1 MYNVEDLIESTVE
14 KMNKGEIIIMAQELY
29 DEVEDGWAEDERE
42 DRPETL
48 RDSVEYLDIFG
59 FMITKAKRGA

>member
-14 KMNKGEIIIMAQELY
+14 KMSEAKIISKAQEFY
-29 DEVEDGWAEDERE
+29 DEVEDGWDEDDRE
-42 DRPETL
+42 DRPVTL

-59 FMITKAKRGA
+59 FMITKA

>member
-14 KMNKGEIIIMAQELY
+14 KMNEGKIIRMAQDLY
-29 DEVEDGWAEDERE
+29 DEVEDGWAEDNRE

-59 FMITKAKRGA
+59 FMITKA

>member
-1 MYNVEDLIESTVE
+1 MYKVEDLIESTIE
-14 KMNKGEIIIMAQELY
+14 KMDEGKLIVKAQEFY
-29 DEVEDGWAEDERE
+29 DEVEDGWTEDDRE

-59 FMITKAKRGA
+59 FRITKA

>member
-1 MYNVEDLIESTVE
+1 MYKVEDLIEGTVE
-14 KMNKGEIIIMAQELY
+14 KMDEGKIIIKAQEFY
-29 DEVEDGWAEDERE
+29 DEVEDGWTEDDRE

-59 FMITKAKRGA
+59 FRITKA

>member
-14 KMNKGEIIIMAQELY
+14 KMSEAKIISKAQDFY
-29 DEVEDGWAEDERE
+29 DEVEDGWDDRE
-42 DRPETL
+42 DRPVTL

-59 FMITKAKRGA
+59 FMITKA

>member
-14 KMNKGEIIIMAQELY
+14 KMSEAKIISKAQDFY
-29 DEVEDGWAEDERE
+29 DEVEDGWDEDDRE
-42 DRPETL
+42 DRPVTL

-59 FMITKAKRGA
+59 FMITKA

>member
-14 KMNKGEIIIMAQELY
+14 KMNEARIIGMAQEFY
-29 DEVEDGWAEDERE
+29 DEVEDGWAEDDRE
-42 DRPETL
+42 DRPVTL

-59 FMITKAKRGA
+59 FMITKA

>member
-14 KMNKGEIIIMAQELY
+14 KMSEAKIISKAQEFY
-29 DEVEDGWAEDERE
+29 DEVEDGWAEDDRE
-42 DRPETL
+42 DRPVTL

-59 FMITKAKRGA
+59 FMITKA

>member
-14 KMNKGEIIIMAQELY
+14 KMSEAKIIIKAQDFY
-29 DEVEDGWAEDERE
+29 DEVEDGWDEDDRE
-42 DRPETL
+42 DRPVTL

-59 FMITKAKRGA
+59 FMITKA